1 MLFSISIFG
10 LINNLDSFFL
20 FVSVLNLFQDTL
32 EHKMRLLKLHSNK
45 TNQES
50 VERRFL
56 FDWNPQLNQV
66 NLINN
71 CMYDSTSN
79 LTGES
84 CVDIY
89 FNKTNVIDMKN
100 TPILISLD
108 QNDTKGKNFI
118 LKKITSTVRI
128 NSIRYYQ
135 K

>member
-71 CMYDSTSN
+71 YF
-79 LTGES
+79 LF
-84 CVDIY
+84 IY
-89 FNKTNVIDMKN
+89 
-100 TPILISLD
+100 
-108 QNDTKGKNFI
+108 
-118 LKKITSTVRI
+118 
-128 NSIRYYQ
+128 
-135 K
+135 